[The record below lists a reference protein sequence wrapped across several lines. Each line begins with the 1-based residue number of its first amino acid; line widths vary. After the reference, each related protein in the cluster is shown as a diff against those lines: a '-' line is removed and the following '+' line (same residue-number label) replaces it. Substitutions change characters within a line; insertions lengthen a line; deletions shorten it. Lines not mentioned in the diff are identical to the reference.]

1 MPPHVARAHDE
12 IVAVRGEPGRLLV
25 VAEVEEAGRLEHL
38 GHVPYDVLHHLVVLG
53 QCEHAVVVLEPHAAQ
68 AHDFVAELVRRP
80 AALDRELRMARV
92 HEAFADVDDQHV
104 ESALRHAVDHA
115 PPQLVLVAERVVRT
129 VSLMYRG
136 SGLHIVG
143 QPFAPHVVAEVEQ

>member
-1 MPPHVARAHDE
+1 M
-12 IVAVRGEPGRLLV
+12 
-25 VAEVEEAGRLEHL
+25 
-38 GHVPYDVLHHLVVLG
+38 
-53 QCEHAVVVLEPHAAQ
+53 VVLEPAVVRGGEVELGNRLDAHAAQ

-92 HEAFADVDDQHV
+92 HEALADVDDEHV

-136 SGLHIVG
+136 SGLHVVG
-143 QPFAPHVVAEVEQ
+143 QPFAPHVVAEVEQQGLDLVGARPLGRRGRRHAAGKAGRSGKCEELASV